1 LFTRHVSGCIIVANT
16 SNPDSI
22 KKAQIWKEHFDE
34 KTKVKD
40 EPTIPCTLFINHD
53 LPIKLP
59 TKKQGSAKQMK
70 ACKSNE
76 LIIDS
81 ERNVRTEDH
90 PVESD
95 LATPVKT
102 KEFISTP
109 ELLPITKKQALM
121 DQFYDKC
128 SNNKRRINAT
138 KGMLPSPEHYSMVN
152 ENKLSDYEKLANI
165 E

>member
-1 LFTRHVSGCIIVANT
+1 
-16 SNPDSI
+16 
-22 KKAQIWKEHFDE
+22 
-34 KTKVKD
+34 
-40 EPTIPCTLFINHD
+40 
-53 LPIKLP
+53 
-59 TKKQGSAKQMK
+59 MK

-76 LIIDS
+76 DNQLIIDS